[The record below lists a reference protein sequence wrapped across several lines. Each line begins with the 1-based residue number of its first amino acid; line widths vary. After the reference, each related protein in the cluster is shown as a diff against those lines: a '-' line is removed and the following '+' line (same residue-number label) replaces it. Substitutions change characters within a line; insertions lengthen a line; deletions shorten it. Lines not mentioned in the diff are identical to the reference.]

1 MVSKK
6 VETLC
11 CGTAPTDVSIPPS
24 VASGLTD
31 AGGIQGLI
39 QEVPSEGSLKKEA
52 KRHQSLAD
60 HTRLKILWAISKMDL
75 CPCVLKVVAGV
86 SDSKLSYHLRVLEE
100 AGMVR
105 SRRIK
110 NWMLY
115 SVTDLGLEK
124 LGLERD

>member
-1 MVSKK
+1 VVSKK
-6 VETLC
+6 VETPC
-11 CGTAPTDVSIPPS
+11 CGTAPTNLSMPPS
-24 VASGLTD
+24 VASGLND
-31 AGGIQGLI
+31 HGGIPGLMR
-39 QEVPSEGSLKKEA
+39 EVPSDGRLKKEA

-115 SVTDLGLEK
+115 SVTNLGLEN
-124 LGLERD
+124 LGLEHD

>member
-1 MVSKK
+1 M
-6 VETLC
+6 
-11 CGTAPTDVSIPPS
+11 PPS
-24 VASGLTD
+24 VASGLND
-31 AGGIQGLI
+31 HGGIRGLM
-39 QEVPSEGSLKKEA
+39 QEVPSEVRLKKEA

-60 HTRLKILWAISKMDL
+60 HTRLKILWATSKMDL

-115 SVTDLGLEK
+115 SITNLGRETLGL
-124 LGLERD
+124 GRD

>member
-1 MVSKK
+1 M
-6 VETLC
+6 
-11 CGTAPTDVSIPPS
+11 PPS
-24 VASGLTD
+24 VASGLID
-31 AGGIQGLI
+31 HGGIRGLI
-39 QEVPSEGSLKKEA
+39 QEVPSEGRLKKEA

-75 CPCVLKVVAGV
+75 SPCVLKAVAGV

-100 AGMVR
+100 AGMVK

-115 SVTDLGLEK
+115 SITNLGLEK
-124 LGLERD
+124 LGLEHG

>member
-1 MVSKK
+1 M
-6 VETLC
+6 
-11 CGTAPTDVSIPPS
+11 
-24 VASGLTD
+24 
-31 AGGIQGLI
+31 
-39 QEVPSEGSLKKEA
+39 QEVPSDGRLKKEA
-52 KRHQSLAD
+52 KGHQSLAA

-115 SVTDLGLEK
+115 SVTNLGLEN
-124 LGLERD
+124 LGLEHD

>member
-6 VETLC
+6 VETPC
-11 CGTAPTDVSIPPS
+11 CDTAQSDLPMPPS

-31 AGGIQGLI
+31 AGGIRGLMGAA
-39 QEVPSEGSLKKEA
+39 PSNGRLKKEA
-52 KRHQSLAD
+52 RRHQSLAD
-60 HTRLKILWAISKMDL
+60 HTRLKILWAVSKMDL
-75 CPCVLKVVAGV
+75 CPCVLKVVAEV

-110 NWMLY
+110 NWKLY
-115 SVTDLGLEK
+115 SVTDLGMK
-124 LGLERD
+124 NLGIDRD